1 MQEKIYLR
9 PLNLNDINERYLSW
23 VNDPSV
29 TEFLKIGRHRLSHSD
44 LVRYVKD
51 SPKRGRLNYAIITK
65 NSKKHIGNSSIYSV
79 DINKSKFE
87 IGYLIG
93 EKNFW
98 GGHYSSMVIFNLL
111 KIGFLKMGLNK
122 CIGYVEETHAKARM
136 TNKFSGYKEI
146 KKIKQFNEKLNKD
159 VTIIAIEIHKKDWLK
174 NTEVLCSKYPE
185 FYEI

>member
-9 PLNLNDINERYLSW
+9 PLSLKDINQRYLSW

-29 TEFLKIGRHRLSHSD
+29 TEFLKIGKQRLSHSD
-44 LVRYVKD
+44 LIRYVKD
-51 SPKRGRLNYAIITK
+51 SPDKGRHNYAVITK
-65 NSKKHIGNSSIYSV
+65 NSKQHIGNSSIYSIEQ
-79 DINKSKFE
+79 DKSKFE

-111 KIGFLKMGLNK
+111 KIGFIKMGLNK
-122 CIGYVEETHAKARM
+122 CIGYVEETHVKARM

-146 KKIKQFNEKLNKD
+146 KKIKKYNEKVNRD
-159 VTIIAIEIHKKDWLK
+159 VTIIAIEISKKEWLK
-174 NTEVLCSKYPE
+174 NREVLCSKYPE